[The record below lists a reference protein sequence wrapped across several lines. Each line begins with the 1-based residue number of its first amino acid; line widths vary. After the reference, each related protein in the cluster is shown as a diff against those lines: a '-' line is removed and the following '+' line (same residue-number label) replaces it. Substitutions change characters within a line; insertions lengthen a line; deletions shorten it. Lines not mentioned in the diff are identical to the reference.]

1 MFPAAK
7 PPFTTAS
14 PAECTRSRDA
24 EAPQRKPSA
33 AKLRQRTEESLRNAL
48 FLNKMSEK
56 FLEDKVDEY
65 MSFYDDLSYINSQ
78 IIEQKKN
85 GNLSL
90 KSYMDAV
97 AEKRRISSE
106 MRSILNFL
114 GLKPTDVIVSG
125 GDADEEL

>member
-1 MFPAAK
+1 MA
-7 PPFTTAS
+7 
-14 PAECTRSRDA
+14 
-24 EAPQRKPSA
+24 RKPSA

-90 KSYMDAV
+90 KNYMDAV

-114 GLKPTDVIVSG
+114 GLKPTDVVVSG

>member
-1 MFPAAK
+1 MA
-7 PPFTTAS
+7 
-14 PAECTRSRDA
+14 
-24 EAPQRKPSA
+24 RKPSV

-48 FLNKMSEK
+48 FLNKMPEK

>member
-1 MFPAAK
+1 MA
-7 PPFTTAS
+7 
-14 PAECTRSRDA
+14 
-24 EAPQRKPSA
+24 RKPSA
-33 AKLRQRTEESLRNAL
+33 AKLRQRTEESLKNAL

-65 MSFYDDLSYINSQ
+65 MSFYDDLSYINTQ

-85 GNLSL
+85 KNLSL

-114 GLKPTDVIVSG
+114 GLKPTDVVVSG

>member
-1 MFPAAK
+1 MA
-7 PPFTTAS
+7 
-14 PAECTRSRDA
+14 
-24 EAPQRKPSA
+24 RKPSA
-33 AKLRQRTEESLRNAL
+33 AKLRRRTEESLINAL

-114 GLKPTDVIVSG
+114 GLKPTDVVVSVSG

>member
-1 MFPAAK
+1 MA
-7 PPFTTAS
+7 
-14 PAECTRSRDA
+14 
-24 EAPQRKPSA
+24 RKPSA
-33 AKLRQRTEESLRNAL
+33 AKLRRRTEESLINAL

-114 GLKPTDVIVSG
+114 GLKPTDVVVSG

>member
-1 MFPAAK
+1 MA
-7 PPFTTAS
+7 
-14 PAECTRSRDA
+14 
-24 EAPQRKPSA
+24 RKPSA

-85 GNLSL
+85 ENLSL

>member
-1 MFPAAK
+1 MA
-7 PPFTTAS
+7 
-14 PAECTRSRDA
+14 
-24 EAPQRKPSA
+24 RKPSA

-114 GLKPTDVIVSG
+114 GLKPTDVVVSG

>member
-1 MFPAAK
+1 MGRNFQKNLKKLGSEHKMA
-7 PPFTTAS
+7 
-14 PAECTRSRDA
+14 
-24 EAPQRKPSA
+24 RKPSA

-114 GLKPTDVIVSG
+114 GLKPTDVVVSG

>member
-1 MFPAAK
+1 MA
-7 PPFTTAS
+7 
-14 PAECTRSRDA
+14 
-24 EAPQRKPSA
+24 RKPSA

-78 IIEQKKN
+78 IIEQKRC

-114 GLKPTDVIVSG
+114 GLKPTDVVVSG